1 LTANVELRE
10 PQGLDWLRR
19 QHDQL
24 TALEN
29 LKTIKDRLATE
40 ADAIERQLRNETS
53 LPASFITDCVAKRGV
68 ARQRAL
74 RLAER
79 KLTGAVINGSVDLL
93 DIRWLAPH
101 DHLIAQP
108 THPNEYQSNI
118 TTHICL
124 IWPDRTGA
132 FTVWSRWLLEVST
145 NALGRF
151 MQYSQGADLRG
162 ALFEAA
168 AAYVAAD
175 ANDIFAHPISLHLR
189 AGPGVFVGDLIHGV
203 IEHSNNS
210 CLYVR
215 AGTWL
220 ADAMLG
226 KRQPLLRAQKPEDSI
241 ATLLLRQARSKDY
254 PRFETTGRD
263 HLAGVLQQQP
273 KAFGSSFLLGSA
285 GGR

>member
-1 LTANVELRE
+1 M
-10 PQGLDWLRR
+10 
-19 QHDQL
+19 
-24 TALEN
+24 
-29 LKTIKDRLATE
+29 
-40 ADAIERQLRNETS
+40 S
-53 LPASFITDCVAKRGV
+53 LIVCAAGI

-74 RLAER
+74 RNAEGQLR
-79 KLTGAVINGSVDLL
+79 GAVINGERDLL

-108 THPNEYQSNI
+108 MHADEYQSNI
-118 TTHICL
+118 ATHICL
-124 IWPDRTGA
+124 IWPNSTGA
-132 FTVWSRWLLEVST
+132 FTVWSRWLLEAST

-151 MQYSQGADLRG
+151 LQYSQGADLRS

-175 ANDIFAHPISLHLR
+175 CNAVLANPISLHLR

-203 IEHSNNS
+203 IENSNHC

-220 ADAMLG
+220 SDAMLG
-226 KRQPLLRAQKPEDSI
+226 KRQPLLRAQNPEDSI

-273 KAFGSSFLLGSA
+273 KAFGSSFMLGSA